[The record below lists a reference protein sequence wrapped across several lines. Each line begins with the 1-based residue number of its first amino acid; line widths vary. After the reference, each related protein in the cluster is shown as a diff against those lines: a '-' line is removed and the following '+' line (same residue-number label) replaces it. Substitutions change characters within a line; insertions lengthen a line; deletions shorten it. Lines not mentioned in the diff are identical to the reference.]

1 MSESTQNK
9 QSTSAELD
17 DLVASTDTGGR
28 NPLGPIGSF
37 LAGVALAW
45 ALFQI

>member
-9 QSTSAELD
+9 QSTSADLEN
-17 DLVASTDTGGR
+17 LVASTDTGSR
-28 NPLGPIGSF
+28 NPVGLIGSF